1 MKKKLILLSLC
12 IPMFGY
18 AQFPAKL
25 KDGLKTYL
33 SSDSASFVKLN
44 FVSQTWVR
52 YNQNNPGSTVNGELE
67 SNTFDV
73 GIRRVRLV
81 LSGQLSK
88 RVSFFFQFGQNS
100 FNYLSARKAGAFI
113 HDATADY
120 ALVPKKLSLGFG
132 LQGWNGL
139 GRYSNSSVASI
150 LALDPPIFQETTN
163 DVAISLL
170 ESSEFMQKVN

>member
-1 MKKKLILLSLC
+1 MKRNLIVLFLC
-12 IPMFGY
+12 VPMFGH
-18 AQFPAKL
+18 AQFPPKL

-33 SSDSASFVKLN
+33 NSDSTSFIKLN
-44 FVSQTWVR
+44 FVSQTWTR
-52 YNQNNPGSTVNGELE
+52 FNDNNPGSTVNGQPEA
-67 SNTFDV
+67 NTFDV

-100 FNYLSARKAGAFI
+100 FNYLSTRKAGAFI

-120 ALVPKKLSLGFG
+120 AFVPKKLSIGFG

-139 GRYSNSSVASI
+139 GRSSI
-150 LALDPPIFQETTN
+150 
-163 DVAISLL
+163 
-170 ESSEFMQKVN
+170 